1 MNFFKN
7 SSSKL
12 IRSGGIISTIGVSML
27 ILLSV
32 TLLLFPV
39 AKICTKEC
47 IYLSSAPSFI
57 KQFIH
62 PLFLFFSLILISIGV
77 FLIRFGNWKFY
88 KQKEDNI

>member
-1 MNFFKN
+1 MNFSKN
-7 SSSKL
+7 SSKL

-27 ILLSV
+27 ILLGI

-47 IYLSSAPSFI
+47 IYQSSAPDFL
-57 KQFIH
+57 KQFIN
-62 PLFLFFSLILISIGV
+62 PIFLFSSLIFISIGV

-88 KQKEDNI
+88 KRKEDDA